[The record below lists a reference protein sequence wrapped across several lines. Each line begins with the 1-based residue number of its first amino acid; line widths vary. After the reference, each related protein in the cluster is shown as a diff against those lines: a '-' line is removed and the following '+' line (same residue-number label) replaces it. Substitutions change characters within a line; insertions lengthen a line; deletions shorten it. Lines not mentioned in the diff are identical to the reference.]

1 MFPLSTLTIIS
12 LSKWCKLLYMFLD
25 MMLDKICDFLIGV
38 FFFLV
43 ISCCRAVLGQVLMTG
58 KFSAFSFDFM

>member
-1 MFPLSTLTIIS
+1 
-12 LSKWCKLLYMFLD
+12 MFLD

-43 ISCCRAVLGQVLMTG
+43 ISRCRAVVGQVLMTV
-58 KFSAFSFDFM
+58 KFSAFGFDFM

>member
-1 MFPLSTLTIIS
+1 ML
-12 LSKWCKLLYMFLD
+12 LD

-43 ISCCRAVLGQVLMTG
+43 ISRCHAVVGQVLMTV
-58 KFSAFSFDFM
+58 KFSAFSCDFM

>member
-1 MFPLSTLTIIS
+1 MS
-12 LSKWCKLLYMFLD
+12 LSKWCKLLYMLLD

-43 ISCCRAVLGQVLMTG
+43 TSRCRAVVGQVLMTV
-58 KFSAFSFDFM
+58 KFSVFSFDFM

>member
-1 MFPLSTLTIIS
+1 MLF
-12 LSKWCKLLYMFLD
+12 D

-43 ISCCRAVLGQVLMTG
+43 ISRCRGVAGQVLMIV
-58 KFSAFSFDFM
+58 KISAFSFDFL